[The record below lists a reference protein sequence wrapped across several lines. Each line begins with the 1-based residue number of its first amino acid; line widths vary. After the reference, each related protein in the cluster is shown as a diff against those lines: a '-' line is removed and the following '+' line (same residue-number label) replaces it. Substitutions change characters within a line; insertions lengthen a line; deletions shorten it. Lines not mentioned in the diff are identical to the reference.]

1 MEKFDIFQDIAERTG
16 GDIYVG
22 VVGPVRTGKST
33 FIRRFL
39 ETLVLPNIKD
49 INERERAK
57 DAMPQG
63 GTGRTI
69 MTTEPKFVPDDGIEI
84 AIRDNLKLRVRL
96 VDCVGYAVAGA
107 LGYEEADGPRMVQTP
122 WFEYEIPFQEAA
134 EIGTRKVISDHST
147 IGLVVTTDGSI
158 TDIPRD
164 NYVDAEGRVIR
175 ELRDLGKPFIVILNS
190 THPFARETRELADQL
205 QAQYDVPVL
214 PVDCAQLSQD
224 DIYVIMEQVLYEF
237 PVREVNINLPQWVET
252 LESKHWLRKKFEDAV
267 RETLEGIRRLRDIE
281 SAIGRLGSYDFVQ
294 DVVLRSMDMGTGVAA
309 IDMDARETL
318 YFQVLEEISGLT
330 IDGKHGL
337 LTLMK
342 ELSAAKR
349 EWDVVADAMRQV
361 RETGYGMVP
370 PRLVD
375 MSFADPELIKQGNR
389 FGVRLKASAPSLHL
403 IRADI
408 ETEITPIIGTEKQCE
423 ELVKYLMDRFEEDP
437 KKLWE
442 SDIFGKSLHDLVRE
456 GIQNKLTEMP
466 ENARQKLQETLQRII
481 NEGSGGLIC
490 III

>member
-49 INERERAK
+49 VNERERAK

-63 GTGRTI
+63 AGGRTI

-107 LGYEEADGPRMVQTP
+107 LGYEEEDGPRMVQTP

-158 TDIPRD
+158 TEIPREA
-164 NYVDAEGRVIR
+164 YVEAEGRVVH
-175 ELRDLGKPFIVILNS
+175 ELRDLGKPFVVILNS
-190 THPFARETRELADQL
+190 THPFAKETRELADQL

-237 PVREVNINLPQWVET
+237 PVREVNINLPQWVEV
-252 LESKHWLRKKFEDAV
+252 LEGRHWLRKKFEDAV
-267 RETLEGIRRLRDIE
+267 RETAEGIRRLRDIE
-281 SAIGRLGSYDFVQ
+281 TAIGKLGGYDFVD
-294 DVVLRSMDMGTGVAA
+294 DVTLRSMDMGTGVAA
-309 IDMDARETL
+309 IDMSAKEAL
-318 YFQVLEEISGLT
+318 YYQILEEVSGLT

-337 LTLMK
+337 LALMR
-342 ELSAAKR
+342 ELAGAKR
-349 EWDVVADAMRQV
+349 EWDVVADAVKQV

-370 PRLVD
+370 PRLAD
-375 MSFADPELIKQGNR
+375 MMFADPELMKQGNR
-389 FGVRLKASAPSLHL
+389 FGVRLKASAPSLHM

-456 GIQNKLTEMP
+456 GIQNKLTDLP
-466 ENARQKLQETLQRII
+466 ENARVKLQETLQRII

>member
-252 LESKHWLRKKFEDAV
+252 LESKHWLRKKFEEAV

-294 DVVLRSMDMGTGVAA
+294 DVVLRSMDMGTGIAA
-309 IDMDARETL
+309 IDMDAKETL

-330 IDGKHGL
+330 IEGKHGL

-342 ELSAAKR
+342 ELAAAKR
-349 EWDVVADAMRQV
+349 EWDVVADAVKKV

>member
-309 IDMDARETL
+309 IDMDAGETL

-342 ELSAAKR
+342 ELAAAKR

>member
-49 INERERAK
+49 VNERERAK

-237 PVREVNINLPQWVET
+237 PVREVNINLPQWVEA
-252 LESKHWLRKKFEDAV
+252 LEAKHWLRKKFEDAV
-267 RETLEGIRRLRDIE
+267 RETIACIRRLRDIE
-281 SAIGRLGSYDFVQ
+281 NAIGRLGSYDFVA
-294 DVVLRSMDMGTGVAA
+294 DVALRSMDMGTGIAA
-309 IDMDARETL
+309 IDMDAKETL

-337 LTLMK
+337 LTLMR
-342 ELSAAKR
+342 ELAAAKR
-349 EWDVVADAMRQV
+349 EWDVVADAVRQV
-361 RETGYGMVP
+361 RESGYGMVP